1 MNIQPR
7 SFAPPT
13 RPQLAGMHN
22 PPAPKATVEP
32 RDQTDFTG
40 ATLAA
45 GALTGTVSALLCGA
59 GALATSALGVPFVG
73 PLAIAAAV
81 GGSALFGA
89 ALTAATLKD
98 SVVLPADVDEKFAQ
112 GRQGVF
118 ANLPFPVR
126 DAASM
131 ALSENQIWAALDTAP
146 NATYRPE
153 AARQVGEASVRMGEI
168 LGHGAA
174 RTTSLVLGVA
184 LATAATGSVL
194 VGAPLGFVA
203 GFAASYALDPAG
215 HFLGEKLGRAA
226 GEFAGGLAWDAKR
239 RETQP

>member
-1 MNIQPR
+1 MHVQSAAAFVPPR
-7 SFAPPT
+7 SVPVPHPP
-13 RPQLAGMHN
+13 G
-22 PPAPKATVEP
+22 PKATVEP
-32 RDQTDFTG
+32 RDQTDFTR

-45 GALTGTVSALLCGA
+45 GALTGASSALLCGA
-59 GALATSALGVPFVG
+59 GALATSWLGLPFVG
-73 PLAIAAAV
+73 PMGLVAAV

-89 ALTAATLKD
+89 ALTAATLRD
-98 SVVLPADVDEKFAQ
+98 SVVLPADVDEKFAR
-112 GRQGVF
+112 GRQGIF

-131 ALSENQIWAALDTAP
+131 ALAENQIWAALDTAP
-146 NATYRPE
+146 NATYRQD
-153 AARQVGEASVRMGEI
+153 AAQQVGEASVRMGEI

-194 VGAPLGFVA
+194 IGAPLGFVA

-215 HFLGEKLGRAA
+215 HFLGERLGRAA
-226 GEFAGGLAWDAKR
+226 GELAGGQAWDAKR
-239 RETQP
+239 KGARS